1 MAEETK
7 YQINGQLTD
16 NTVTVDNREDM
27 ILVLVLRL
35 EQVSCFIYI
44 NDDTAIPVSTEFCI
58 SGALFMTLS

>member
-44 NDDTAIPVSTEFCI
+44 NDDTAIPVSN
-58 SGALFMTLS
+58 